1 MFNQSPH
8 LFTTKNQKAFTM
20 IELVFVIVIIGIL
33 AAVAIPRL
41 ATNRDDA
48 EAIVVV
54 NNLKDLVNETIA
66 SYTATG
72 RMTKR
77 PITGSYDCPNE
88 VREKFSLGCMY
99 ERTDGNEFTGGFITA
114 IGAKKEFNYSTRP
127 EYRGCVGIQL
137 DIFTDTD
144 AQTIRLR
151 VGYDRATGIFDFRY
165 DVATLAQR
173 PECKKIVELVK
184 KAYPENGKCGPD
196 CHEITFGGISALSN

>member
-8 LFTTKNQKAFTM
+8 LLTTKNQKAFTM

-66 SYTATG
+66 SYAATG
-72 RMTKR
+72 KLTKR
-77 PITGSYDCPNE
+77 PTTGSYYCPNE
-88 VREKFSLGCMY
+88 VREKFSLGCML

-114 IGAKKEFNYSTRP
+114 IGAKKEINYSNRP

-137 DIFTDTD
+137 DSFMAYDL
-144 AQTIRLR
+144 TIKLR
-151 VGYDRATGIFDFRY
+151 IGYDRATGIFDFRY

>member
-1 MFNQSPH
+1 MFNQ
-8 LFTTKNQKAFTM
+8 LTTKNQKAFTM

-72 RMTKR
+72 KLTKR
-77 PITGSYDCPNE
+77 PVAGDLYCPNST
-88 VREKFSLGCMY
+88 RDKFSLGCIE

-114 IGAKKEFNYSTRP
+114 IGAKKEFGRLMGP
-127 EYRGCVGIQL
+127 EYRGCVGIQIDSFMAYDL
-137 DIFTDTD
+137 
-144 AQTIRLR
+144 TIKLR
-151 VGYDRATGIFDFRY
+151 VGYDRATGISDFRY

-196 CHEITFGGISALSN
+196 CHEITFGGISALSH